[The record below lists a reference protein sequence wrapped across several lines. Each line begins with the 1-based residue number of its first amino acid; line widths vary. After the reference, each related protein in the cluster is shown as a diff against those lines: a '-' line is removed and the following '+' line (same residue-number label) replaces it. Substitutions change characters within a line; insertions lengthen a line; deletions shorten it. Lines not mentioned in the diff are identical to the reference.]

1 MRNYISIIAT
11 VILLPACNSN
21 KAKQPEATADTV
33 TMKVAP
39 ASAKDFSKLTFA
51 NKRDIV
57 CHMPLT
63 AGIGDTASYKGKL
76 YGFCSPECKAEFVK
90 DPAGYM
96 AKAK

>member
-21 KAKQPEATADTV
+21 KAKQPEATADTT
-33 TMKVAP
+33 TMKAVAAP
-39 ASAKDFSKLTFA
+39 AKDFSKLTFA

-90 DPAGYM
+90 DPTGYIAR
-96 AKAK
+96 AK